1 MKRIYVVLALMTII
15 GSGSVKADERSTGYV
30 GSDCFGQVNCNN
42 GKVVKCL
49 TNIQNATD
57 RTQCI
62 RHFGSDAAFV
72 LCETFDNADH
82 VVTSERLDCASTPP
96 PSGRGAAH

>member
-1 MKRIYVVLALMTII
+1 MKRIYLVFALMTII
-15 GSGSVKADERSTGYV
+15 GSGSVRADERSTGFV

-49 TNIQNATD
+49 TNIQSPTH
-57 RTQCI
+57 RSQCI
-62 RHFGSDAAFV
+62 RHFGSDEGFV

-82 VVTSERLDCASTPP
+82 VVESERLDCTSTPP